1 MSVDIY
7 SFPPYHSSGL
17 SLLFRHALLAK
28 GCTDVFVCHYC
39 LGRGMQCLRRVLRE
53 DDGSRRDHENVRWPA
68 VSRQR
73 PPCQYVSS
81 TCAKQTHH
89 QPRSASL
96 ATKVSTFLRLPL
108 YYALPRYLC
117 YGKHHN
123 VFSHLCIL
131 SLPSLSH
138 SFPRDLN
145 MNSSISLPSQPMN
158 LFKSLLCSA
167 SCPRYSR
174 GRACEV
180 GQFIRR
186 PPLFSLIFSLLLLPQ
201 PSSPSS
207 PLPHTSR
214 YGRGDQINILT
225 KVQHPQWSCQCGEK
239 RTHSTYLS
247 SEYIIRRWPARLHFD
262 YFSLPAGE
270 VWRAAGKQVGGRG
283 GANQRINS
291 EFSFSSHTCN
301 YPDIPIS

>member
-1 MSVDIY
+1 MNVSETA
-7 SFPPYHSSGL
+7 SSCKQRRTGHSS
-17 SLLFRHALLAK
+17 SPAARLAS
-28 GCTDVFVCHYC
+28 G
-39 LGRGMQCLRRVLRE
+39 
-53 DDGSRRDHENVRWPA
+53 
-68 VSRQR
+68 
-73 PPCQYVSS
+73 
-81 TCAKQTHH
+81 AKQTH
-89 QPRSASL
+89 QRRSASA
-96 ATKVSTFLRLPL
+96 ATKASTFPGLPL
-108 YYALPRYLC
+108 YYASPRYLC

-131 SLPSLSH
+131 CLPSLSH

-167 SCPRYSR
+167 PWPRYSR

-186 PPLFSLIFSLLLLPQ
+186 PPLFSLIFSLLVLPE

-207 PLPHTSR
+207 PLPHTRR

-247 SEYIIRRWPARLHFD
+247 PEYIIRRRPSRLHFD
-262 YFSLPAGE
+262 YFSLPAREMRREGH
-270 VWRAAGKQVGGRG
+270 AGRG
-283 GANQRINS
+283 EAGREEKSRPPTNVLILSFLSPRIRVIILTS
-291 EFSFSSHTCN
+291 LFREVFSTRGTRTARVTKIACGFSQVNHK
-301 YPDIPIS
+301 Y